1 MSRIRRERVHPL
13 LEAEY
18 ENMLRCVRCGLC
30 LSVCP
35 TYQETF
41 DEEESPRGRIAMA
54 RALTEGH
61 IDVTPDL
68 LRHLDSCLL
77 CDACSAICPTGVRME
92 ALGVSLRAVLE
103 ERRPR
108 SWRERL
114 VRHLALRR
122 LFPHMGLFRTFVR
135 ALWLYQRCGLQSAVR
150 ASGILRP
157 LGLAE
162 MEALLPPVDGRFLVA
177 RGQVWEPHHPAPS
190 PHAADRSQLPS
201 LQAGRGRGEG
211 NRQAALFAG
220 CVMSTALAGIDRA
233 TVRVLQA
240 NGYTVHLPAGQGCCG
255 ALNAH
260 LGDREGAHLLARRTI
275 DAFEQVPDLPV
286 IVNSAGCGA
295 MLKHYP
301 HLLAGDPAYA
311 QRAHR
316 FAARVQDISEF
327 LYGLL
332 RAGRLN
338 TALGPVEM
346 TATYQAPCHLAH
358 AQRLHAEPLA
368 LLRQVPALT
377 LRPLAEA
384 DLCCGSAG
392 VYNLTQPD
400 MAARLLE
407 RKLDHIEATGAEVVI
422 SANPGC
428 IMQIAAGLRR
438 RAAAQ
443 GRPPVRVLHLVE
455 VLDQAYRSAA
465 PEAAPPC

>member
-1 MSRIRRERVHPL
+1 MSQIRRAQVYPL

-18 ENMLRCVRCGLC
+18 DNMLHCVRCGLC

-77 CDACSAICPTGVRME
+77 CDACTAICPAGVQME
-92 ALGVSLRAVLE
+92 ELGVALRTALE

-108 SWRERL
+108 SRRERVL
-114 VRHLALRR
+114 RHLVLRR
-122 LFPHMGLFRTFVR
+122 LFPHMGLFRAFVR
-135 ALWLYQRCGLQSAVR
+135 ALWLYQRSGLQRAVR
-150 ASGILRP
+150 ASGILRL

-162 MEALLPPVDGRFLVA
+162 MEALLPPVDGRFLVP
-177 RGQVWEPHHPAPS
+177 RGQIWQPRLTAAS
-190 PHAADRSQLPS
+190 PQVE
-201 LQAGRGRGEG
+201 RGRGQG
-211 NRQAALFAG
+211 NQDVALFAG
-220 CVMSTALAGIDRA
+220 CVMSTALAEIDRA

-240 NGYTVHLPAGQGCCG
+240 NGFTVHLPARQGCCG

-260 LGDREGAHLLARRTI
+260 LGDRDGASLLARRTI
-275 DAFEQVPDLPV
+275 DAFEQRPDMPV

-311 QRAHR
+311 ERAHR

-338 TALGPVEM
+338 TALGPVELI
-346 TATYQAPCHLAH
+346 ATYQAPCHLAH
-358 AQRLHAEPLA
+358 AQGLRAEPLA
-368 LLRQVPALT
+368 LLRQVPGLT

-407 RKLDHIEATGAEVVI
+407 RKLDHIEATGAVVVI

-428 IMQIAAGLRR
+428 IMQIAAGLRQ

-455 VLDQAYRSAA
+455 VLDQAYRTASS
-465 PEAAPPC
+465 EAVPPC